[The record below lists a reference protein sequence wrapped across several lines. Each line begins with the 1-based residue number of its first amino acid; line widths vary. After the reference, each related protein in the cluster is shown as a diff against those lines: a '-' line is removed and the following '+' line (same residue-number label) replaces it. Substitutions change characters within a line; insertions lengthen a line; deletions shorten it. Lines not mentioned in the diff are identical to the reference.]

1 MIISHIECS
10 CFIILLTGHVA
21 LVATTGT
28 TKCVPYR
35 LAKSLRSPFLDRVPV
50 GFLYNGTR
58 SSCGIKW
65 WLGCCAV
72 LLITGVRSQQVWWYV
87 DRVSAMA
94 TKWHARC
101 NHWSADFL
109 LVRRNHWNS
118 AIFLIGCLLF
128 FRFIFIAHFDYV
140 HMRERSLSL
149 INIS

>member
-94 TKWHARC
+94 TKWHPLISGFFVGTKKSLEFC
-101 NHWSADFL
+101 HISDWMF
-109 LVRRNHWNS
+109 
-118 AIFLIGCLLF
+118 AIFPF
-128 FRFIFIAHFDYV
+128 YFYRTFRLCTHEGAVAFIDKH
-140 HMRERSLSL
+140 
-149 INIS
+149 